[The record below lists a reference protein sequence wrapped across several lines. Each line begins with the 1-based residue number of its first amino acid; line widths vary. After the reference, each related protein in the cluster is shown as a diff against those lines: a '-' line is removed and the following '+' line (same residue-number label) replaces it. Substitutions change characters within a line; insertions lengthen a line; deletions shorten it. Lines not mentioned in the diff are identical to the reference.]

1 MLSVI
6 CALRTSGT
14 PPAAWGTVPVHTG
27 VALHPKSLH
36 LSLPGSLAWSVGE
49 FQVLESWLIQDQ
61 LSGGKGQS
69 P

>member
-1 MLSVI
+1 MLLVI
-6 CALRTSGT
+6 CALGT
-14 PPAAWGTVPVHTG
+14 PGIPPAAWGAVPVHTG

-61 LSGGKGQS
+61 LSASKGRS